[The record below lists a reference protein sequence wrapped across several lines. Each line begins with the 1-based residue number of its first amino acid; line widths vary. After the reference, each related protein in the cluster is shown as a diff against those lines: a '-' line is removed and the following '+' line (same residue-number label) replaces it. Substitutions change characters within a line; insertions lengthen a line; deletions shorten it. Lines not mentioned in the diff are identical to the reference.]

1 MGGLNSADGGYFD
14 IVIWN
19 PPYVFTRDVDFGLDF
34 KRYVQDAYFSRL
46 AKDNISIK
54 TKANQLG
61 KINLF
66 ALLILNGKNL
76 LNNNGTLNIE
86 ESFLLLEKLAEY
98 IEHCV
103 NKLRCV

>member
-1 MGGLNSADGGYFD
+1 LGGLNSADGGYFD
-14 IVIWN
+14 IVIGN

-54 TKANQLG
+54 TKANQSG

-66 ALLILNGKNL
+66 ALFILNGKNL
-76 LNNNGTLNIE
+76 LNNN
-86 ESFLLLEKLAEY
+86 
-98 IEHCV
+98 
-103 NKLRCV
+103 